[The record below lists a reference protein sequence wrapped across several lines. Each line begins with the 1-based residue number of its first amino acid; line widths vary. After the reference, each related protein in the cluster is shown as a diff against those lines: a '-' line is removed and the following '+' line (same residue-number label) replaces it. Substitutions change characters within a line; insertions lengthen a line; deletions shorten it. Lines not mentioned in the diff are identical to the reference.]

1 MKRLSN
7 LKILLE
13 RRKILRK
20 NQTKEE
26 IILWDSLKD
35 KKLGSKFRR
44 QHSMGP
50 YILDF
55 YCTNKK
61 LAIELDG
68 NQHKDA
74 IEYDKERENFLND
87 KGITVIRFWNNE
99 IFKNINK
106 VLEKINKF
114 SLSLSY
120 SIASLC

>member
-74 IEYDKERENFLND
+74 IEYDKERENLFIFSSTLLIFLKISLFQNLM
-87 KGITVIRFWNNE
+87 TVIPLS
-99 IFKNINK
+99 FK
-106 VLEKINKF
+106 KF

>member
-1 MKRLSN
+1 

-114 SLSLSY
+114 L
-120 SIASLC
+120 